1 MEEKMR
7 VYAKML
13 QRLNEFT
20 EEIRR
25 EATEADYDKY
35 ELQFEE
41 IEEIAYR
48 LDTSIEWFK
57 NFM

>member
-1 MEEKMR
+1 MKEKMKI
-7 VYAKML
+7 YAKML

-25 EATEADYDKY
+25 EATEEDYDKY

-57 NFM
+57 DFI